1 MSGHISIISVTFLLC
16 SILFVRLVRG
26 RIYSAGMQWIMLLFL
41 YSVLNG
47 LWMHASNDYVLNSW
61 LWNAYTLVEIV
72 MLTLFFARILEEL
85 KWLIICSGVF
95 LLLILWV
102 ETIHL
107 DFIKPVNITLIV
119 ESGIFTGFVL
129 LFFNKTL
136 KELKDVD
143 LLRWDIFWVNSGIL
157 IFFSFGFLG
166 YLGRNIYNY
175 ISEYGQVFY
184 VLHNVMYTL
193 HLILILIG
201 LCLQKVKNKG
211 V

>member
-1 MSGHISIISVTFLLC
+1 
-16 SILFVRLVRG
+16 
-26 RIYSAGMQWIMLLFL
+26 
-41 YSVLNG
+41 
-47 LWMHASNDYVLNSW
+47 MHNSNDYVLNSW
-61 LWNAYTLVEIV
+61 LWNGYTLVEIV
-72 MLTLFFARILEEL
+72 MLTLFFTRILDEL

-136 KELKDVD
+136 KELKNID

-201 LCLQKVKNKG
+201 LCLQKAKNK
-211 V
+211 

>member
-1 MSGHISIISVTFLLC
+1 VSDHISIISVTFLLC
-16 SILFVRLVRG
+16 SILLVRLIRG
-26 RIYSAGMQWIMLLFL
+26 RIYSPGMQWIMLLVA
-41 YSVLNG
+41 YSIVNG
-47 LWMHASNDYVLNSW
+47 LCMYVTNDYAINS
-61 LWNAYTLVEIV
+61 LMWNSYTLVEIV
-72 MLTLFFARILEEL
+72 LLTLFFIHILDEL

-107 DFIKPVNITLIV
+107 NFIRPVNITLIV

-129 LFFNKTL
+129 LSFNKTL
-136 KELKDVD
+136 KELKNFD
-143 LLRWDIFWVNSGIL
+143 LLRWDIFWVNFGIL

-175 ISEYGQVFY
+175 NSDYGRVFY